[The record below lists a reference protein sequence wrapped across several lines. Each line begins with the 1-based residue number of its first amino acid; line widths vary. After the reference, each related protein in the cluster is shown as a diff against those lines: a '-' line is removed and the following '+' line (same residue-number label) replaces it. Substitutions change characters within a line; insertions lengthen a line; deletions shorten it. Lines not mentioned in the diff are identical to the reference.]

1 MNEQN
6 GGANITKNA
15 AVAARASAKAAA
27 GNYAGAAK
35 DVLAGTDAGRAILN
49 ILAGLLAVI
58 IILTSML
65 PSVLFSR
72 FEKKAYN
79 DFHKS
84 TPNAAIYFGGTE
96 EEAKEELSNQIDIT
110 LDLIEKWHDHLKFEC
125 NEDIAARKLG
135 YVGTDYRFTSSIVD
149 DWSLATNK
157 RYEAIKFMCAYAT
170 MYCDNLESVETGEE
184 LDVKEPD
191 YTKWLGYNDW
201 SFEVWEAIT
210 RSDEGKYKPEG
221 FLTNCEYFRGVFLP
235 FDDPDTEHDHLK
247 ETEDRLNNC
256 YDADDFKE
264 YYATFLE
271 KVIHH
276 VEPTITET
284 TETVSTGDGHT
295 KTITYV
301 HAEYNIKLETDLDTI
316 ASEICKFP
324 ASDDTHIVSDDRT
337 AIFKEMVANTCEVL
351 DISQMSSIMKGL
363 LGFGGG
369 NNIVQVAL
377 QEVGTVET
385 PVNVVKYN
393 EWFYGHNV
401 SGSDYAWCAA
411 FVSWCADQ
419 CGLIE
424 AGVVPK
430 DAYCPTIRA
439 FYNERGRV
447 ISIADWA
454 NGSTEFTPQPGDFI
468 IRHEGKHIGIVTKY
482 VDGTL
487 YTVEGNSSSG
497 ISAVD
502 NDGGCV
508 AEHMYSDVV
517 TSWGADGCFCRP
529 EYPTVYGATY
539 ECKGYRL
546 SNSEKIYVAAL
557 IQSEDSDWESGGTAA
572 AASHMANLCEYWWT
586 NGKYTNKK
594 GDLYATVHKNPWWAD
609 SDAPEILNAT
619 ESDVIPEILDIVESV
634 ICEGHRTL
642 PQYVTEFG
650 GFSEIY
656 HKYAGQRRY
665 LQIDGQDAPNDK
677 ARALELCQN
686 AIPGQSTVKSSFG
699 DGEGIFFCY
708 FSDGING
715 NVFFYY
721 DWYYNWC
728 ERNNDET

>member
-1 MNEQN
+1 MSEQN

-15 AVAARASAKAAA
+15 AVAARAAAKAAA

-35 DVLAGTDAGRAILN
+35 DVLAGTDAGHAIFS

-65 PSVLFSR
+65 PSTLFST
-72 FEKKAYN
+72 A
-79 DFHKS
+79 KS
-84 TPNAAIYFGGTE
+84 LLDVVKERVYLVLDINPPDEDIYLGGIE
-96 EEAKEELSNQIDIT
+96 DDAKEELFNQIDLT
-110 LDLIEKWHDHLKFEC
+110 LKLADKWDSQLKTEC
-125 NEDIAARKLG
+125 QNDADELKSE
-135 YVGTDYRFTSSIVD
+135 YSGTDYRFTSSIVD

-157 RYEAIKFMCAYAT
+157 RYEAIKFMSAYAT
-170 MYCDNLESVETGEE
+170 MYCDDLDNVETGEE
-184 LDVKEPD
+184 TDNKKPD

-201 SFEVWEAIT
+201 GSEILEKIGVSEERT
-210 RSDEGKYKPEG
+210 YRPSG
-221 FLTNCEYFRGVFLP
+221 FLTDCKYFRGNFLP
-235 FDDPDTEHDHLK
+235 FDDPDTEYDHLK
-247 ETEDRLNNC
+247 ETEDRWNNC
-256 YDADDFKE
+256 YDENDFKE
-264 YYATFLE
+264 HYETFLE

-316 ASEICKFP
+316 AGEICKFP

-337 AIFKEMVANTCEVL
+337 AIFKEMVETTCEEL
-351 DISQMSSIMKGL
+351 DISQMSNIMRGL
-363 LGFGGG
+363 TGFGGG

-393 EWFYGHNV
+393 EWFYGHSV
-401 SGSDYAWCAA
+401 SGSAYPWCAA

-419 CGLIE
+419 CGLID
-424 AGVVPK
+424 AGIVPK
-430 DAYCPTIRA
+430 TAGCEYMRA
-439 FYNERGRV
+439 FYNNLGRV

-454 NGSTEFTPQPGDFI
+454 SGSTEFTPQPGDFI
-468 IRHEGKHIGIVTKY
+468 IRHAGSHIGIVTKY
-482 VDGTL
+482 VDGKL
-487 YTVEGNSSSG
+487 YTVEGNSGSG

-517 TSWGADGCFCRP
+517 SSWGADGCFCRP
-529 EYPTVYGATY
+529 EYPTIMNGEY
-539 ECKGYRL
+539 ECTAYELTPDELNYIAGL
-546 SNSEKIYVAAL
+546 V
-557 IQSEDSDWESGGTAA
+557 QSEDSDYEGAA
-572 AASHMANLCEYWWT
+572 AVASHMANICEYWWA
-586 NGKYTNKK
+586 NGIYKRKE
-594 GDLYATVHKNPWWAD
+594 GDLYKTVYHNAWWAD
-609 SDAPEILNAT
+609 SREDFDPSSVDPEIR
-619 ESDVIPEILDIVESV
+619 SIVQDVICD
-634 ICEGHRTL
+634 GNRTL
-642 PQYVTEFG
+642 PPYVTEFG

-656 HKYAGQRRY
+656 HMYAGQKRY

-686 AIPGQSTVKSSFG
+686 AIPGTSTVKSSFG

-715 NVFFYY
+715 NIFFYY
-721 DWYYNWC
+721 PTYKQYV
-728 ERNNDET
+728 ESH